1 MNQAN
6 ALLHLQSVDQQLIK
20 TNKRLREIT
29 TQFENDA
36 VIASAQAQVTEAQGA
51 VSPLATQVRNLELEI
66 QGSVEK
72 IKIADETLY
81 SGRVKNPK
89 EMQELQQEIDAL
101 GRRKSEL
108 EENLLNVMLGL
119 ESAQAAV
126 NAAQADLQ
134 TTVESRAGEKRS
146 LLDEQTRLTEQA
158 NALRSQRE
166 AALARVEEAVFQIY
180 RGLMSKKGGIAVAK
194 LDGQSCSV
202 CQIEQTMAIVL
213 EAKRGQGLVY
223 CVNCGRILVG

>member
-20 TNKRLREIT
+20 TNKRLKEIAV
-29 TQFENDA
+29 QFENDA
-36 VIASAQAQVTEAQGA
+36 AIAAAQAQVTEAQAA
-51 VSPLATQVRNLELEI
+51 VSPLAAQVRNLELEI
-66 QGSVEK
+66 QGSAEK
-72 IKIADETLY
+72 IKTADETLY

-108 EENLLNVMLGL
+108 EEALLSVMLDL
-119 ESAQAAV
+119 ESAQAVV

-134 TTVESRAGEKRS
+134 TTVEARAGEKQS

-158 NALRSQRE
+158 NTLRTQRE
-166 AALARVEEAVFQIY
+166 SALARVEDAVFQIY
-180 RGLMSKKGGIAVAK
+180 RGLMSKKGSIAVAK